1 MRSEGSY
8 RLPDIRLTSLTSKLT
23 NKTMKATNY
32 ILFAATALALAA
44 CSNNEDNLTTGPVEA
59 RISAGVD
66 TPETRAIDDQWEAD
80 EIGVMVTNAESN
92 MEALYK
98 NVKYTTT
105 ANNVISANFT
115 AAGEG
120 IFFQDANE
128 EVTFAAYAPYQ
139 KTANNAI
146 LPGTEADGVIS
157 GSTANQST
165 REEQKKFDYIYASG
179 ATASKGVPV
188 VKFADDHAFAHKMA
202 RLIIILKTPY
212 EDGFPSDIV
221 NQGTYTLGGLTHSGT
236 FNVTDGTA
244 KADEVAEVS
253 SEWSLTENCLNEYE
267 ESRYELTFI
276 AILYPQQLSSPLNF
290 KAVIQDQTYTNN
302 TDIKPEL
309 EAGKSYTYTITV
321 KKSGLEMSGCTI
333 NDWGKESDGSGDA
346 TMQ

>member
-1 MRSEGSY
+1 
-8 RLPDIRLTSLTSKLT
+8 
-23 NKTMKATNY
+23 MKATNY

-59 RISAGVD
+59 RISAGVN

-80 EIGVMVTNAESN
+80 EIGVMVTNAPTSN

-105 ANNVISANFT
+105 ANKTTSANFT

-120 IFFQDANE
+120 IFFQDAKE
-128 EVTFAAYAPYQ
+128 TVTFAAYAPYQ
-139 KTANNAI
+139 ETEGNAT

-179 ATASKGVPV
+179 ATASRSNPKVEFKG
-188 VKFADDHAFAHKMA
+188 DYTFAHKMT
-202 RLIIILKTPY
+202 RLIIVLKTPHA
-212 EDGFPSDIV
+212 EGFASDIV

-236 FNVTDGTA
+236 FNVTNGTA
-244 KADEVAEVS
+244 KADEIKAGGD
-253 SEWSLTENCLNEYE
+253 WSLTENCLNEYE
-267 ESRYELTFI
+267 KSRYELTFT
-276 AILYPQQLSSPLNF
+276 AILYPQEISSPLNF
-290 KAVIQDQTYTNN
+290 KAVIQGQTYTNSM
-302 TDIKPEL
+302 DINPDLK
-309 EAGKSYTYTITV
+309 AGKSYTYTITV
-321 KKSGLEMSGCTI
+321 KKTGLEVSGCTI
-333 NDWGKESDGSGDA
+333 EDWGKEPGGSGDA